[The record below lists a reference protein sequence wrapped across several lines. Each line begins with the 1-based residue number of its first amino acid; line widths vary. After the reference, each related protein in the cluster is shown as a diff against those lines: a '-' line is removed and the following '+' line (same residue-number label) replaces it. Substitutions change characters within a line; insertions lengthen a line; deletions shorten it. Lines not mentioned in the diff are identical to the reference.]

1 MMNIFN
7 NSKTSLMD
15 INGATYINGVKI
27 EGAQSITI
35 DGGKVYVNGKL
46 QENISTPSI
55 EIKVEGSV
63 GSINNTSGD
72 VTVNG
77 DANSIN
83 TTSGDVRCHEVKGNV
98 HTMSGDVT
106 CGDIVGSVNTMSG
119 DVYRK

>member
-7 NSKTSLMD
+7 NLKTSLKD
-15 INGATYINGVKI
+15 IDGETYINGVKI
-27 EGAQSITI
+27 DGSHSITI

-46 QENISTPSI
+46 REDLSMPSI

-63 GSINNTSGD
+63 CSINTTSGD
-72 VTVNG
+72 ITVNG
-77 DANSIN
+77 DTNSIN

-106 CGDIVGSVNTMSG
+106 CGDIVGSVTTMSG